1 MNATDD
7 SESLHATC
15 PGCGRTVRIPASRLQ
30 DNPRC
35 PSCRS
40 GIFLGA
46 PVVLDDQS
54 FDQFLSRNDL
64 PILVDF
70 WAPWCGPCRT
80 FAPVIEEAA
89 RAFASHVIVAKVNS
103 DEARA
108 VSQRLQIQSIPTVAL
123 FMDGREI
130 GRRSGAMLLG
140 GLSQWMS
147 TLGVRRP
154 AGRSGE

>member
-46 PVVLDDQS
+46 PV
-54 FDQFLSRNDL
+54 
-64 PILVDF
+64 
-70 WAPWCGPCRT
+70 
-80 FAPVIEEAA
+80 IEEAA

-103 DEARA
+103 DEAPA
-108 VSQRLQIQSIPTVAL
+108 VSQRFQIRGIPTVAL
-123 FMDGREI
+123 FKHGREI
-130 GRRSGAMLLG
+130 GRQTGALPSGA
-140 GLSQWMS
+140 LSQWLS
-147 TLGVRRP
+147 TLGVSIP
-154 AGRSGE
+154 PGR